1 VALLDISLRGGE
13 LAYDLIDRLHVLGI
27 RIVAMSGYDAVPL
40 ARGKAAVILEKPVSE
55 ALLLASLR
63 PITAAGDICL
73 K

>member
-1 VALLDISLRGGE
+1 MALLDISLRGGE

-63 PITAAGDICL
+63 PITAAGDLCF